1 MDNQVEVGDIWV
13 YDDVFH
19 YLIVEVIARTNDKNK
34 VFCDAIDLDK
44 GTVERLLIRDKYAG
58 WKKVA

>member
-1 MDNQVEVGDIWV
+1 MDDQVEVGDIWV
-13 YDDVFH
+13 YDNEWH
-19 YLIVEVIARTNDKNK
+19 YLIVDLIERTKDGDR
-34 VFCDAIDLDK
+34 VFCDAIDLYK